1 MGGKP
6 RLANQSAPFKKQRR
20 SNVVGLVAAVA
31 RLELLEEVVALVV
44 HQNEGGEI
52 LNGNFPDSLH
62 AEFGVLHAF
71 NALDATLRQ
80 YGSHATNSAEVETAM
95 LLASIGHHLST
106 VTLGNH
112 NQRTAMRLELVH
124 IGVHTVGSG
133 GAH

>member
-1 MGGKP
+1 MAMGGKP

-62 AEFGVLHAF
+62 AELGVLHAF
-71 NALDATLRQ
+71 NALDAALRQ

-95 LLASIGHHLST
+95 LLACVRNLLCTIAFRDHD
-106 VTLGNH
+106 
-112 NQRTAMRLELVH
+112 
-124 IGVHTVGSG
+124 HTSAV
-133 GAH
+133 